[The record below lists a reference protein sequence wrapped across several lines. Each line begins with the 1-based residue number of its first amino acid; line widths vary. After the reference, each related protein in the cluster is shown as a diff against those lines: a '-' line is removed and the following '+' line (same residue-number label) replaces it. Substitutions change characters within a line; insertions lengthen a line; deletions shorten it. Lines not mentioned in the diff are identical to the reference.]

1 MSSDFDILPPVL
13 SDILLLLT
21 FLVGP
26 GGVIV
31 LFLNQRQANKK
42 LRVEEIGAGIQNK
55 VAEGSLTVDQFNAAL
70 PAYKDLLDRADKDR
84 EAALDKMAEY
94 KDELDEVKEKQD
106 RLVKLFTRVVKNH
119 RIQLT
124 REEMEELEATR
135 PPSVHRHR
143 PRAT

>member
-1 MSSDFDILPPVL
+1 MSSDFDILPPAF

-42 LRVEEIGAGIQNK
+42 LRVEEIGAGVQNK

-135 PPSVHRHR
+135 PPAVRRHR
-143 PRAT
+143 PRST